1 MSNEAHIRILNVDD
15 HPLLNE
21 GIAAIINDQPDMQL
35 VAQATSG
42 RDAIEKFRG
51 NHPDVTLMDLR
62 LPDMSGIDT
71 MIAIRTDFS
80 EARII
85 MLTTFEG
92 DVEIQRALGAG
103 ARGYVLKNMP
113 PKDLVAVIRQVHAG
127 KKRIPSEV
135 AARLAEHLG
144 EENLTSREIEVLRY
158 AAEGNRNRDIGE
170 KLFISEETVKV
181 HIKHIMEKLG
191 ASDRT
196 QAVAIALRRGI
207 IELGAD
213 QSDRQSSHQSH
224 HKKAGYP

>member
-1 MSNEAHIRILNVDD
+1 MSNQAHIRILNVDD

-35 VAQATSG
+35 VAQASSG
-42 RDAIEKFRG
+42 REAIEKFRG

-71 MIAIRTDFS
+71 MIAIRTEFP

-85 MLTTFEG
+85 ILTTVEG
-92 DVEIQRALGAG
+92 DVEIKRALEAG
-103 ARGYVLKNMP
+103 AQGYML
-113 PKDLVAVIRQVHAG
+113 
-127 KKRIPSEV
+127 KRIPSEV

-181 HIKHIMEKLG
+181 HIKHIMEKLA

-196 QAVAIALRRGI
+196 QAVSIALRRGI
-207 IELGAD
+207 IELGPD